1 MKSITGFVPRA
12 VFLSLCI
19 GLASAAAFAGEA
31 SYNPPPSYYYCTS
44 NPAPKTRYYSL
55 VFKVPGSGVAYN
67 QIATAFDQF
76 LTQKYAVKSNA
87 VCFGRPDENAVRTD
101 VGKEMAQLR
110 AVQWTITQTN
120 WTYSGASPLSP
131 TAPMKPSTQA
141 ANSSPQKAIN
151 GVYVGTYTCAK
162 GPTDMKLTL
171 SAPEYGLLTATLT
184 FYLPPGSRNKAY
196 TYSLNGQFDPASG
209 KFILNPL
216 KWETPAPPNYLMS
229 GLKGIFDPQGTK
241 VSGIVDYTGCGR
253 FEAMKGRDD

>member
-1 MKSITGFVPRA
+1 MKTISGLVESVVLLSVCTGF
-12 VFLSLCI
+12 
-19 GLASAAAFAGEA
+19 GASNAFAGEA
-31 SYNPPPSYYYCTS
+31 AYNPPPSYYYCTS
-44 NPAPKTRYYSL
+44 NPAPKTRYYSM
-55 VFKVPGSGVAYN
+55 VFKVPGKGVAYE
-67 QIATAFDQF
+67 QITTLFDQF
-76 LTQKYAVKSNA
+76 LAQKYGIKSTPT
-87 VCFGRPDENAVRTD
+87 CFGRPDENAVRTD
-101 VGKEMAQLR
+101 LGKEMAQLK
-110 AVQWTITQTN
+110 AVQWAIIQTT
-120 WTYSGASPLSP
+120 WTYNGAAALSP
-131 TAPMKPSTQA
+131 APVKPAQPADS
-141 ANSSPQKAIN
+141 NPQKAIN

-209 KFILNPL
+209 KFNLNPL

-229 GLKGIFDPQGTK
+229 GLKGIFDPQATK